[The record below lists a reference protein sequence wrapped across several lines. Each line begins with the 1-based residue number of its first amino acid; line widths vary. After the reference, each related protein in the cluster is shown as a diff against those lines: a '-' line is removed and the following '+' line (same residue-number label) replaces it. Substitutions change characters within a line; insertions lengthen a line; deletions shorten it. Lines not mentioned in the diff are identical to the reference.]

1 MPPERP
7 LSSADPAGVL
17 ASHGEAPAPVALGDA
32 PFWPVDRLVAPDAW
46 AGHVPFAFWLVAALR
61 PRVVVELGTHSGNSY
76 LAFCQAVQHLR
87 LPTACFAVD
96 TWKGDVHA
104 GFYGEDIY
112 HELVRYH
119 DPRYGAFS
127 RLVRSTFDE
136 AVGYFGAASVDL
148 LHLDGLHTYEAAAA
162 DLETWWPKLS
172 TRAVVLLHDINVRE
186 RDFGVWRLWEELAAR
201 HPHFAFLHSHGLG
214 VLGVGAD
221 LPETVID
228 LLAATPDAERVRRI
242 RDVFAGLGGPLVERV
257 QRQRLEDEL
266 AARDAL
272 IKARDDER
280 ERFQGEIARLG
291 GELAAR
297 DQLIERFRSDTAVLQ
312 LSVERLHG
320 EIGRLGEVI
329 RTRDEQISRGEQEA
343 AGHVDLIQRLQR
355 EIVRLGKLV
364 ETTSQ
369 DVQSLGDRLRG
380 EKGGR
385 SEAVAEAERL
395 RAELAAWYQS
405 RSWRVTSPLRRMGG
419 WYRMARNQTGVIAG
433 HRRARSGSARNLAAE
448 AEAAIAREDDT
459 RMRGSIMTV
468 LPGVA
473 TDAPLPATMGV
484 HPVTEPLAPAA
495 ERLETAAERP
505 EHVEQP
511 GAPARSAG
519 DQPGPTHGRLFL
531 PYRER
536 ERAFVVIKEPRPNSS
551 RAASDLPIP
560 PAHLL
565 LGHQDADQFL
575 AWGEMHFSA
584 MARILEASGHP
595 IARGQR
601 ILDFGCGSG
610 RLIRWLADLAEGSHI
625 HGVDIQAEHVLWC
638 KQNLQPPF
646 HFAVTTIVPHLPFED
661 SYFDLIYAGSVFTH
675 IDDLVDSWLLEL
687 RRTLKPGGRLYVTLH
702 DNTSVSMLRNEL
714 REHPLGVLYGSSPE
728 FVDYSE
734 RDFAVFTIGR
744 SEESQVFYDLE
755 YFRVLVAPLY
765 EVLAVEARA
774 YGHQTAI
781 LLQKPGLGPAPR

>member
-280 ERFQGEIARLG
+280 ERSSSGRDRPARRG
-291 GELAAR
+291 AGSPRPADRAIPVRHRGAPAERGTASWR
-297 DQLIERFRSDTAVLQ
+297 DR
-312 LSVERLHG
+312 
-320 EIGRLGEVI
+320 RLGEVI

-473 TDAPLPATMGV
+473 TDTPLPATMGL
-484 HPVTEPLAPAA
+484 HPVTE
-495 ERLETAAERP
+495 RP
-505 EHVEQP
+505 P
-511 GAPARSAG
+511 PPPSAWRPPPSARSTSSN
-519 DQPGPTHGRLFL
+519 PGRP
-531 PYRER
+531 
-536 ERAFVVIKEPRPNSS
+536 RARPATSPDPPMDACS
-551 RAASDLPIP
+551 CPI
-560 PAHLL
+560 
-565 LGHQDADQFL
+565 G
-575 AWGEMHFSA
+575 S
-584 MARILEASGHP
+584 ASG
-595 IARGQR
+595 R
-601 ILDFGCGSG
+601 
-610 RLIRWLADLAEGSHI
+610 
-625 HGVDIQAEHVLWC
+625 
-638 KQNLQPPF
+638 
-646 HFAVTTIVPHLPFED
+646 
-661 SYFDLIYAGSVFTH
+661 
-675 IDDLVDSWLLEL
+675 
-687 RRTLKPGGRLYVTLH
+687 
-702 DNTSVSMLRNEL
+702 
-714 REHPLGVLYGSSPE
+714 SS
-728 FVDYSE
+728 
-734 RDFAVFTIGR
+734 
-744 SEESQVFYDLE
+744 
-755 YFRVLVAPLY
+755 
-765 EVLAVEARA
+765 
-774 YGHQTAI
+774 
-781 LLQKPGLGPAPR
+781 